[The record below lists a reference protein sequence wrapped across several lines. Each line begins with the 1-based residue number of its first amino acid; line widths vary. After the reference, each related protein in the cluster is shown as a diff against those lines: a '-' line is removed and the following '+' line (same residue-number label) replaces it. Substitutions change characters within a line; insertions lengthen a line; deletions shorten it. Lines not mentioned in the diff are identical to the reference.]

1 MEYVTACVA
10 LCFSTWFFPSLAHQV
25 VIDASVG
32 KLESVPDKKEE
43 AYQIPWQ
50 VIMTGKE
57 ETIDALPDH
66 LKKNVKRTQAL
77 NPDMTFRY
85 LSDVD
90 CRKYVRRHFDD
101 ALADI
106 YINEKAPQFRGDIC
120 RAAVLLNEGG
130 FYADLDLQPTVP
142 FQELVDESTK
152 FMSVFTEDGAI
163 LNALM
168 ATVPKS
174 PILNNTIREFHDW
187 YKGGRRIKQS
197 EGEWMGTVTLKRGI
211 TSFMNRNC
219 PQVNIDVKR
228 HGQSLQWACGPHALR
243 FFREEKLQCG
253 QRRNNRG
260 KENPECPHERARSN
274 FKGAKYG
281 IFEEGEQRRIV
292 AWPRMV
298 SCDSW
303 WCGTR

>member
-1 MEYVTACVA
+1 MESVMACLA

-101 ALADI
+101 ELADI

-197 EGEWMGTVTLKRGI
+197 EGEWMGTVTLKRGLK
-211 TSFMNRNC
+211 SFMRNSC
-219 PQVNIDVKR
+219 PDLDLDAER
-228 HGQSLQWACGPHALR
+228 EAAHSQWTCASQGIRFYQEDKLNCGGRSFLR
-243 FFREEKLQCG
+243 RSDKA
-253 QRRNNRG
+253 
-260 KENPECPHERARSN
+260 ECPPEREVSD
-274 FKGAKYG
+274 FQGAHYG
-281 IFEEGEQRRIV
+281 IFVQGGPRRIV
-292 AWPRMV
+292 AWPRMA
-298 SCDSW
+298 SCDKW